1 MRHHSDG
8 PRTEDNGTPT
18 SWMAYA
24 RCRDV
29 PPEVF
34 FPSDGA
40 GVEVAQR
47 YCAACPVACQC
58 LDYAL
63 ENHIQHGVWGGAS
76 ERKRRRI
83 TQSLRARVRRPGTSS
98 PLTLTQGDLQREA
111 SDGAWGEVPWPEVV
125 VPSTE
130 RTSRRSG
137 SSAPPPSRP

>member
-1 MRHHSDG
+1 MSHHSDG
-8 PRTEDNGTPT
+8 PRMSDNGTPT

-40 GVEVAQR
+40 GVE
-47 YCAACPVACQC
+47 
-58 LDYAL
+58 
-63 ENHIQHGVWGGAS
+63 HGVWGGAS

-98 PLTLTQGDLQREA
+98 PLTLTQGDDALP
-111 SDGAWGEVPWPEVV
+111 GTV
-125 VPSTE
+125 T
-130 RTSRRSG
+130 
-137 SSAPPPSRP
+137 PSRVRPAP